1 MAAWQRGFASVAPGL
16 AQAWM
21 MAPAVNM
28 EVARIHVRILCYA
41 REDPPLESGCA
52 DSGPTTLRSSSGELA
67 LAQAISKG
75 RAPDMAFLSL
85 PCRRSQSLKY
95 FSAISLPLQDKYVF
109 QHLLDGKFV
118 QDRIPATINSRAKHH
133 PPQFGGG
140 SYLLHTT
147 PTRRAATNGFGK
159 MIGSRKIIRSCCSA
173 LGIVSLHG

>member
-28 EVARIHVRILCYA
+28 EVARIH
-41 REDPPLESGCA
+41 
-52 DSGPTTLRSSSGELA
+52 
-67 LAQAISKG
+67 
-75 RAPDMAFLSL
+75 
-85 PCRRSQSLKY
+85 SLKY

-173 LGIVSLHG
+173 LGIYGAKNPA